1 MQFANWFSIPTNR
14 MVVLIDGP
22 PQQIGWLYNY
32 NYFKRL
38 EFYFHFFDSGGSA
51 TRWCQH
57 KYLANLPGHTMALAL
72 KYRLLCGSVVV
83 SSPLMYHEWYY
94 SSWLV
99 VLGFTWFSMWLGWS
113 PNLPFFVGCLSA
125 PGQLKDQ
132 EHFVSVDFT
141 WSSAAD
147 VLAALRGNP
156 GLAEGIGARAREW
169 AESHLT
175 EALEGLTKGR
185 GYQMVMWEIK
195 ELSRPTSIWPLH
207 NNDAVNHTINISM
220 NIRKSWIF
228 AWLGSQDGFDCYWLQ
243 LIRLAQ
249 QHFPAPQLSSASL
262 PIEAVALGHGHHAL
276 EGPLE
281 APQRQRMDVITVIPA
296 RAKDVELMDYARST
310 WLGRGL

>member
-1 MQFANWFSIPTNR
+1 SPGGILYPDFSSYAWPESECPSEAVGSHVWARAAARISSRASGWQEKSEQLFWRGAATSSYRKQVVPDIAALPFANVSVMTW
-14 MVVLIDGP
+14 VV
-22 PQQIGWLYNY
+22 
-32 NYFKRL
+32 
-38 EFYFHFFDSGGSA
+38 GSA
-51 TRWCQH
+51 GQRQVVSSGDNSCVPIDEWCQH

-94 SSWLV
+94 S
-99 VLGFTWFSMWLGWS
+99 
-113 PNLPFFVGCLSA
+113 
-125 PGQLKDQ
+125 QLKDQ

-175 EALEGLTKGR
+175 E
-185 GYQMVMWEIK
+185 
-195 ELSRPTSIWPLH
+195 
-207 NNDAVNHTINISM
+207 
-220 NIRKSWIF
+220 
-228 AWLGSQDGFDCYWLQ
+228 DGFDCYWLQ

-281 APQRQRMDVITVIPA
+281 VPQRQRMDVITVIPA

-310 WLGRGL
+310 WL